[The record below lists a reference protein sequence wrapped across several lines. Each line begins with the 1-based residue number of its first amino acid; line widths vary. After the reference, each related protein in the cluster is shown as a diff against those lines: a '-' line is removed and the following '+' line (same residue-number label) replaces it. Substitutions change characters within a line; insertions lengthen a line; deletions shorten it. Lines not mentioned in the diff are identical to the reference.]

1 MNSRLV
7 LLLAIGVF
15 STLAW
20 VEGRIGLEFLL
31 PITIV
36 AIIAMLALLFL
47 ENIHRDERKAR
58 EHSTTNH

>member
-7 LLLAIGVF
+7 LLLAIAVL
-15 STLAW
+15 SALAW

-36 AIIAMLALLFL
+36 VIIAMLALLFF
-47 ENIHRDERKAR
+47 EHIDRDERKAR
-58 EHSTTNH
+58 EHPTTNH